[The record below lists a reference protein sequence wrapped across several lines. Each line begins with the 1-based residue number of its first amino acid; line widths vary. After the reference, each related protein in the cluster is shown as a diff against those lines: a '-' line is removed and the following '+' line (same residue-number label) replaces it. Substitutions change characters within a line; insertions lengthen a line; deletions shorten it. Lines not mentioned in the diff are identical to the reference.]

1 MWALGMMKSDD
12 LIYERRVY
20 DDHDQTIVKRSPA
33 TWSQTQGCQK
43 YLKSYK
49 ILKTIPAILNLKSQ
63 SKIYLEYLDL

>member
-1 MWALGMMKSDD
+1 MQEFRNKNNKISDIALVLKTKSKSA
-12 LIYERRVY
+12 I
-20 DDHDQTIVKRSPA
+20 S
-33 TWSQTQGCQK
+33 QGCQK